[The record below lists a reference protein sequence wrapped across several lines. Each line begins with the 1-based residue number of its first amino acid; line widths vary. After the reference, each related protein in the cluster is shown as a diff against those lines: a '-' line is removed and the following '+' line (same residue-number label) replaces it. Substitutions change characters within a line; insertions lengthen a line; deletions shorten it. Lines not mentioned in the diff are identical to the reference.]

1 MSRVEGHDAR
11 GYHWRLGWH
20 GWIDGRW
27 ELMGK
32 SCYYTIELTLKLV
45 ILDAFVALT
54 VTQRRERKSQIS
66 GRLPVDSQLPCGSA
80 WVIRS
85 LTWSDLT

>member
-11 GYHWRLGWH
+11 RYHWRLGWH

-45 ILDAFVALT
+45 FMTLLSLLPWPKDEKEI
-54 VTQRRERKSQIS
+54 RRYP
-66 GRLPVDSQLPCGSA
+66 GVFL
-80 WVIRS
+80 
-85 LTWSDLT
+85 